1 MSRDDRYHHGDLRR
15 ALLDAAA
22 AIVEEKGSAG
32 ASLREVARRAGVS
45 HAAPYR
51 HFASKEALLASIA
64 EEGFHQLREALATA
78 ADEKPPLE
86 ALRDAGI
93 AYVAFAV
100 SHPGYFRVM
109 FSPEAG
115 APCDYPSLVEASE
128 GAFGV
133 LVATIQRCIEAGAV
147 RREPAGD
154 LALVAWSC
162 VHGLAT
168 LILDGMVVEAGA
180 PEALAGL
187 VTSHLLRGL
196 GAA

>member
-1 MSRDDRYHHGDLRR
+1 MSRENSYHHGDLRR

-22 AIVEEKGSAG
+22 QLIQEKGSAG

-64 EEGFHQLREALATA
+64 EEGFEQLRIVLEEAA
-78 ADEKPPLE
+78 AEKAPLD
-86 ALRDAGI
+86 ALRDTGCAYIEFAI
-93 AYVAFAV
+93 A
-100 SHPGYFRVM
+100 HPGYFRVM

-115 APCDYPSLVEASE
+115 APCDYPSLVAASR

-133 LVATIQRCIEAGAV
+133 LVRTIQSCIEAGEV
-147 RREPAGD
+147 RDEPAGE

-162 VHGLAT
+162 VHGLST
-168 LILDGMVVEAGA
+168 LILDGMLEEAGT
-180 PEALAGL
+180 PDRLAQL
-187 VTSHLLRGL
+187 VTSHLANGLRTP
-196 GAA
+196 